1 MRITTDDVAQ
11 VAALASL
18 DVPEGDAQTLA
29 DQLSRIVEYMKKL
42 EELDTDDVV
51 PTTQVVKGRL
61 HSARADEVEP
71 RTGTG
76 DAGQAVKFFNVPRVI
91 TGR

>member
-18 DVPEGDAQTLA
+18 DVPEADAETLA
-29 DQLSRIVEYMKKL
+29 DQLSRIVEYVKKL

-51 PTTQVVKGRL
+51 PTTQVVKGQL
-61 HSARADEVEP
+61 HKARTDQVEP
-71 RTGTG
+71 RAGSG
-76 DAGQAVKFFNVPRVI
+76 EAGQAAKLFDVPRVI
-91 TGR
+91 SGR